1 LLTVLNSTFDALA
14 HEVLSLGLSVAFA
27 GWTALGAALHGRVF
41 KRDALEASGGYEY
54 AASRERSHPS
64 DSEYSRA
71 ALPARERGASQDSTI
86 RHSVLL

>member
-1 LLTVLNSTFDALA
+1 VNLASWACTLSGTNTLLTVLNSTFDALA

-54 AASRERSHPS
+54 AASREREP
-64 DSEYSRA
+64 YKR
-71 ALPARERGASQDSTI
+71 L
-86 RHSVLL
+86 